1 MRTIMRWPVAVL
13 LLAACASQAPR
24 DATPAPAGEVITQ
37 AEIEKSQA
45 VTAYDAVQK
54 LRANFFSNRGR
65 TTILGDTSPLPVVYL
80 DGVEYGP
87 MTSLQNIPASHVAS
101 IRMYRAWE
109 ASTKFGMG
117 KTAGVIEV
125 TTRIP

>member
-1 MRTIMRWPVAVL
+1 MRSFIRRTVL
-13 LLAACASQAPR
+13 TLVLAACTHPVSKETGPSQPG
-24 DATPAPAGEVITQ
+24 DVLTE
-37 AEIEKSQA
+37 AEIAQSQA

-54 LRANFFSNRGR
+54 LRANFLSNRGK

-80 DGVEYGP
+80 DGIEYGP
-87 MTSLQNIPASHVAS
+87 MASLRNIPASQVSS

-109 ASTKFGMG
+109 ATTKFGMG

-125 TTRIP
+125 ITKNP

>member
-1 MRTIMRWPVAVL
+1 MRRSFRSSAFAVL
-13 LLAACASQAPR
+13 LMACVHQGQSGAAASS
-24 DATPAPAGEVITQ
+24 GEVITE
-37 AEIEKSQA
+37 AEIAQSQA

-87 MTSLQNIPASHVAS
+87 MTSLKNIPAAHVAT

-109 ASTKFGMG
+109 AAKFGLG

-125 TTRIP
+125 TTKLP